1 MNRIIKKLVIVGGL
15 MALLSADILAAE
27 RAVSGKGIAFD
38 PVVVFAEEGDTITF
52 RNMATHFVES
62 IKIPDGAEKMV
73 SDMGADY
80 DYKVSKPGVYF
91 YKCPPHWG
99 ARMGGLIVV
108 GDTGD
113 LIETLNVYKETID
126 DKTGKGF
133 LKKVIKKIEKGD
145 IEVPK

>member
-1 MNRIIKKLVIVGGL
+1 MLLVFGGL
-15 MALLSADILAAE
+15 MVLLSADLLAAE
-27 RAVSGKGIAFD
+27 RTVNGKGVAFD
-38 PVVVFAEEGDTITF
+38 PVVVFPEPGDTITF

-80 DYKVSKPGVYF
+80 AYTASKPGVYF

-99 ARMGGLIVV
+99 ARMGGLIIV
-108 GDTGD
+108 GDAGN
-113 LIETLNVYKETID
+113 LIETLNVYKEEID
-126 DKTGKGF
+126 DKTSKGF
-133 LKKVIKKIEKGD
+133 LKKIVKKIEKGD